1 MGWHRSRGGR
11 DTEGGAAIICLQYSS
26 LLTHFSTLWQQQLTF
41 WRWSEFIK
49 RWRAVGSRCICDTVG
64 SQVVPGR
71 KRPHYM
77 ECNAQSLLLL
87 WSQSTLN
94 HVPGHIYVW
103 QRLTDFQQVGG
114 NLCEKKVQNQDRC
127 FPQGLRHLR
136 ADLVVFLTID
146 HFCFLW
152 FAVTWKTPEGNASG
166 YPSLCCGEENQ
177 TKDTLSH
184 FIFFIFICSE
194 LLHVHL
200 LISPK

>member
-1 MGWHRSRGGR
+1 MGWHRSREGR

-41 WRWSEFIK
+41 WRWSEFIE

-114 NLCEKKVQNQDRC
+114 NLCEKKVQNQERC
-127 FPQGLRHLR
+127 LPQGLRHIR
-136 ADLVVFLTID
+136 ADLVFFWRLIIFVSFDLLSLEKHLKEMLVVILP
-146 HFCFLW
+146 C
-152 FAVTWKTPEGNASG
+152 AVVRRIKQKTHCP
-166 YPSLCCGEENQ
+166 
-177 TKDTLSH
+177 TLSSLSLSAVNY
-184 FIFFIFICSE
+184 CMCTC
-194 LLHVHL
+194 
-200 LISPK
+200 